1 MTDNQWGFET
11 LQVHAGQTP
20 DSDFGARALP
30 IYQTTSYV
38 FPSTESAAD
47 RFALTELGPI
57 YTRLTNPTQ
66 AVVEERLAA
75 LEGGAAA
82 LLVASGQAAEL
93 YAVLNVAQQGD
104 EIVSSPS
111 LYGGTYNLF
120 KSTLAQFGITVRF
133 VEDPDDPE
141 SWRALVNDRTRALYG
156 ETIPNP
162 KGDLL
167 DLEALADI
175 AHANGVPLI
184 VDNTIGTPYN
194 VRPFDH
200 GADIVVEST
209 TKFLGGHGTSIGG
222 AIIEKGDFDWA
233 NGKFPLLTEPDASY
247 NGLSFASI
255 GPGAF
260 VTRIRAVLLRDTG
273 AAVSP
278 FNAFLLAQ
286 GLETLSLRV
295 ERHLANAKA
304 AAEFL
309 DRHPSVESVRY
320 SSLVS
325 SPYYELARKYAPKG
339 AGSVFTFEIAG
350 GRPAGQAF
358 IESLELFSH
367 LANIGDVRSL
377 AIHPASTTHSQMD
390 DEELAAAGITPGTV
404 RLSIGIETID
414 DSIADLDQALA
425 AASSKAA
432 SAAE

>member
-390 DEELAAAGITPGTV
+390 HEELAAAGITPGTV

-414 DSIADLDQALA
+414 DIIADLDQALA